1 MYANCVDSRM
11 EIEQAKIGTAVP
23 AVRDISDLETRR
35 IYQVI
40 PFVNEEGGRR
50 TAAADAPLPDKALGE
65 MPWWI

>member
-1 MYANCVDSRM
+1 M

-40 PFVNEEGGRR
+40 PFVNEEEEEELLCGRCPI
-50 TAAADAPLPDKALGE
+50 AGQSAGE